1 MMPADL
7 LIHSI
12 KQLYT
17 QNHLPPVRGK
27 CMSDIRII
35 DDAYV
40 AITGERILSYG
51 SGDYREHL
59 GDATV
64 MIDATGL
71 IMLPGLIDSHTH
83 LVHGGS
89 REDEFS
95 LKLQGVPYLEI
106 LRQGG
111 GILNTVAK
119 TKAASFADLYAQARD
134 SLDEM
139 LLYGVTTI
147 EAKSGYGLNLATEI
161 KQLEVAKKLDQDH
174 PIDIIS
180 TYLGAH
186 ALPNEYHNDK
196 PGFIAKVIKDL
207 GEIKRLGLAD
217 YVDVFCEKGIFELDD
232 TRVIIE
238 KARELGLKPRLH
250 ADEMHTL
257 GGAGLGIAYQAASVD
272 HLIAIS
278 DTDIDK
284 LGSSNTIANLL
295 PATSFF
301 LNKDYAPARKLID
314 HDAAVAIAS
323 DYNPGSTP
331 SENFQLT
338 MQLAGNKLG
347 MYPAEILTASTINP
361 AFNLALA
368 ADRGSIQTGKRADL
382 VLMKAKNL
390 DYLIYHYGINHT
402 VHVFKNGKQV
412 VKDRHLIY

>member
-1 MMPADL
+1 MPADL

>member
-1 MMPADL
+1 MAL
-7 LIHSI
+7 
-12 KQLYT
+12 
-17 QNHLPPVRGK
+17 
-27 CMSDIRII
+27 
-35 DDAYV
+35 
-40 AITGERILSYG
+40 TGEGIWSDG